1 MRTFLFSSFL
11 LFLLFLGIFIGI
23 QYAEYGIRDA
33 EIHDAV
39 ERGEEPPKGAAV
51 AVNADGEIVELSMLG
66 KTFTREEFAA
76 IQEDARNTG
85 DLGEEAA
92 SRNMYA
98 ELGRILGTWVEQ
110 GVRGLAEMLLGW
122 LDGLM

>member
-1 MRTFLFSSFL
+1 MRTFLVSFFL

-23 QYAEYGIRDA
+23 QYAEYGIHDVEGRD
-33 EIHDAV
+33 
-39 ERGEEPPKGAAV
+39 EPPKGAAV
-51 AVNADGEIVELSMLG
+51 AVNAEGEVVELSLLG

-76 IQEDARNTG
+76 IRGDAQNTESL
-85 DLGEEAA
+85 DEEAA
-92 SRNMYA
+92 SGNMYE

-110 GVRGLAEMLLGW
+110 GARGLAEMLLGW